1 MKTIQTGMFLILAI
15 SIATAISGTAVMSL
29 ATPIYA
35 GGDDHDG
42 QKCKKNDDNNCNKD
56 IDKQKNH
63 AKIDCEIE
71 NKNKKSDDNDNVNIQ
86 ECVIPQSNVDES
98 ALLNSTIFDVTE

>member
-1 MKTIQTGMFLILAI
+1 MKNIQSGIFVILAI

-29 ATPIYA
+29 ATPVLA

-56 IDKQKNH
+56 IDKQKNN
-63 AKIDCEIE
+63 AKIECEIE
-71 NKNKKSDDNDNVNIQ
+71 NKNKDSDGNDPVNVL
-86 ECVIPQSNVDES
+86 ECVSPESNVDES
-98 ALLNSTIFDVTE
+98 VLLNSSIFDVTD